1 MSDYDT
7 IFKVEEHVRA
17 ISSLLG
23 IPVTESNCDTP
34 HRVAKMY
41 CSELFK
47 NRNNAN
53 FEAFVDSMK
62 LFDAPAHAGAV
73 TVENIEFWSVCEH
86 HWLPFG
92 GTCSV
97 TYVPDKK
104 IIGLSKIPRA
114 VKYYSQMPQLQEKL
128 TNDIGE
134 FLCALVQPKY
144 LKVEMVAKHDCVM
157 CRGAESNC
165 QTRTI
170 FEYRRDEDGRVY
182 SPIK

>member
-1 MSDYDT
+1 MTDYDT
-7 IFKVEEHVRA
+7 LFKIEEHISA

-23 IPVTESNCDTP
+23 IPVTDSNRDTP

-47 NRNNAN
+47 NRNGQNYDELVA
-53 FEAFVDSMK
+53 SMK
-62 LFDAPAHAGAV
+62 LFDAPENAGPV
-73 TVENIEFWSVCEH
+73 TVEDIEFWSVCEH

-92 GTCSV
+92 GICSV
-97 TYVPDKK
+97 TYIPDKK

-128 TNDIGE
+128 TDDIGK
-134 FLCALVQPKY
+134 FLCAILQPKY
-144 LKVEMVAKHDCVM
+144 LKVEMVAKHTCVM

-165 QTRTI
+165 QTKTI
-170 FEYRRDEDGRVY
+170 FEYTSDKSE
-182 SPIK
+182 